1 MGALSFTSTAVTN
14 ALRGLQHTTDLIRVT
29 SLEVTILAGHLLL
42 YPTGV
47 MQERLG
53 EEYARRVLPQQLDG
67 SPEPPPGTAP
77 GASLAAPPGC
87 STGAS
92 SGTSIGASPAASR
105 ISCPIQ
111 TTDAIQPPV
120 LMLHGFVDNRS
131 VFAVLRRSLRR
142 NGWEHVQAI
151 NYSPLTCDIRQ
162 AAEMLGRQVEQVCEQ
177 SGHERLDIVGHSLGG
192 LIARYYAQRLGGDA
206 LVRTVVTL
214 AAPHSGTRAVP
225 LASTHPIVRQMR
237 PNSELIAELALPAPG
252 CSTRF
257 IAFWSG
263 VDQFMVPVAS
273 ARLEHPDLV
282 AQNIEVRGIG
292 HLAMPVNGAVAT
304 AIREALQG
312 APPPAS
318 AVDAA

>member
-1 MGALSFTSTAVTN
+1 MGALSFTSTAVSS
-14 ALRGLQHTTDLIRVT
+14 ALRGLQHTTDLIRAT

-47 MQERLG
+47 LQEQLG
-53 EEYARRVLPQQLDG
+53 AEYAKRVLPQQQDG
-67 SPEPPPGTAP
+67 ACEASAGATQADRPMQTAN
-77 GASLAAPPGC
+77 
-87 STGAS
+87 ST
-92 SGTSIGASPAASR
+92 
-105 ISCPIQ
+105 
-111 TTDAIQPPV
+111 QPPV
-120 LMLHGFVDNRS
+120 LLLHGFVDNRS

-151 NYSPLTCDIRQ
+151 NYSPLTSDIRR
-162 AAEMLGRQVEQVCEQ
+162 AAEILGRHVEKVCEQ

-206 LVRTVVTL
+206 RVRTVVTL

-263 VDQFMVPVAS
+263 VDQLMVPVES
-273 ARLEHPDLV
+273 ARLEHPDLIT
-282 AQNIEVRGIG
+282 QNIEVRGIG
-292 HLAMPVNGAVAT
+292 HLAMPVNGTVAT
-304 AIREALQG
+304 AIRQALQG
-312 APPPAS
+312 APPPMG